1 MSRIGKQKVEI
12 PGNVKV
18 TIKDRVVSVQGPL
31 GTLTMTH
38 RPDIAVAYSAD
49 DKAVHVS
56 IDEKGAED
64 RQTRASWGT
73 TRALVKNMVEG
84 VTKGYEKSLEVVGV
98 GWTAAIAGPKLKL
111 TVGFANPILV
121 DIPQGVKVVVD
132 KQIIRVNGSDKQ
144 AVGEFAAKVRAKRK
158 PEPYNGKGIKFTTE
172 TIKKKQG
179 KAFGA

>member
-1 MSRIGKQKVEI
+1 MSRIGKQKIDI
-12 PGNVKV
+12 PANVKV
-18 TIKDRVVSVQGPL
+18 TIKDRVISVQGPL

-38 RPDIAVAYSAD
+38 RPDMQVAFDQDA
-49 DKAVHVS
+49 KAVTVA
-56 IDEKGAED
+56 IGDKDAD
-64 RQTRASWGT
+64 NRVTRACWGT
-73 TRALVKNMVEG
+73 TRALIRNMVEG

-98 GWTAAIAGPKLKL
+98 GWTAALAGPKLKL
-111 TVGFANPILV
+111 SVGFANPLMV

-132 KQIIRVNGSDKQ
+132 KQIIRVNGSDKR
-144 AVGEFAAKVRAKRK
+144 AVGQFAAEVRAKRK

>member
-1 MSRIGKQKVEI
+1 MSRIGKQKIDI

-18 TIKDRVVSVQGPL
+18 SVKDHVVSVQGPL

-38 RPDIAVAYSAD
+38 RPDVKVAYSAE

-56 IDEKGAED
+56 IDEKDAEV
-64 RQTRASWGT
+64 RETRACWGT
-73 TRALVKNMVEG
+73 TRALIRNMVEG

-98 GWTAAIAGPKLKL
+98 GWTAAVAGPKLKL
-111 TVGFANPILV
+111 TVGFANPLMV

-132 KQIIRVNGSDKQ
+132 KQIIRVNGSDKR
-144 AVGEFAAKVRAKRK
+144 AVGQFAAEVRAQRK
-158 PEPYNGKGIKFTTE
+158 PEPYNGKGIKFLDE
-172 TIKKKQG
+172 VIKRKQG